1 MEKSYRNLTLFFV
14 AIGIVLFWGF
24 YKTYTIYF
32 PTFPGFNYIQ
42 HTHGFL
48 MLTWLCLLIAQPVLI
63 RKGNYKWHRILG
75 KVSYFIVPLLLLSI
89 FLVTGMVYNR
99 ILHTDSLKEAI
110 ASITVSL
117 PDLISF
123 GLFYFLAI
131 KHKKNV
137 PKHMRYMIGTSLLLI
152 SPGLGRALAIYFGLP
167 LSYALAI
174 PDYIVMAI
182 VIFFIGYD
190 FRNKSNFRP
199 YFVILFVLIVRH
211 AIWLL
216 RYSEGWQ
223 TIGGQFAQHLF

>member
-1 MEKSYRNLTLFFV
+1 
-14 AIGIVLFWGF
+14 
-24 YKTYTIYF
+24 
-32 PTFPGFNYIQ
+32 
-42 HTHGFL
+42 

-99 ILHTDSLKEAI
+99 ILHTDSQKEAI